1 MKRQIIREFNTCMY
15 LVFATVILLMATNGV
30 IAQQSTINLFDADKL
45 AAWCIVPF
53 DAAQRTPETRA
64 KMLSNLGITKLAYDW
79 RDEHIPLFE
88 REWKALQDQGVDLF
102 AFWLPS
108 NTDPANEEHVEQVFA
123 FLERNRI
130 KTQLWY
136 LPGWFTGYENQIEG
150 FGEMTREEQIES
162 ISKPIRYVA
171 ERAQA
176 LGCTVGLYNHGGWFG
191 EPENQIAIIEHLGM
205 DNVGIVYNFQHGRQ
219 HIHRF
224 PEFYP
229 KMKKYLLCIN
239 LVGLADGDPVTV
251 TALGDG
257 DIEYELLEMIYESG
271 YTGAI
276 SIQNHR
282 ADRDAEAA
290 LIAERHG
297 LEKMKEELT
306 K

>member
-1 MKRQIIREFNTCMY
+1 MTQQIIWKFGACMRAV
-15 LVFATVILLMATNGV
+15 LMAAACLTALKGATAQPSTGDVFA
-30 IAQQSTINLFDADKL
+30 ADKL

-53 DAAQRTPETRA
+53 DAAQRTPEARA
-64 KMLSNLGITKLAYDW
+64 KMLSDLGISKLAYDW
-79 RDEHIPLFE
+79 REEHIPLFD
-88 REWKALQDQGVDLF
+88 REWKALRENGVELF

-108 NTDPANEEHVEQVFA
+108 NTDPANEAQVEQVFA

-136 LPGWFTGYENQIEG
+136 LPGWFTGYENQVAG
-150 FGEMTREEQIES
+150 FDEMTREEQVES

-171 ERAQA
+171 ERARA

-205 DNVGIVYNFQHGRQ
+205 DNVGMVYNFQHGRH

-229 KMKKYLLCIN
+229 KIQKYLLCIN

-251 TALGDG
+251 TALGEG
-257 DIEYELLEMIYESG
+257 DIEYGLLETIYKSG
-271 YTGAI
+271 YTGPI

-290 LIAERHG
+290 LITERKG
-297 LEKMKEELT
+297 LEKMKAELT